1 MKFENIYLTV
11 LAILLVIAIFG
22 MFVYPPQS
30 IIDALKI
37 MPQ

>member
-30 IIDALKI
+30 MIDAMKLL
-37 MPQ
+37 Q